1 MSSYMLYVFLCI
13 QVHLKNDRNR
23 SLELKE
29 HHIVDPTQQGHIFS
43 ERRIIM
49 EVNSPFTIRSD
60 WPFIVYE
67 LFWCNSKC
75 ATLFQNIKIILKI
88 INNIFFL
95 DVAII
100 PLRRVRQAIYV
111 VCEQS
116 MNRGL
121 GLLEQLTS
129 PTVLFWDPPLISG
142 IKWSQSI
149 DQIRCLSLYKI
160 IQNNYTKIIHYTNV

>member
-49 EVNSPFTIRSD
+49 EVHSPFTIRSD

-67 LFWCNSKC
+67 LWTSRARLDFCFKALQRVACGWEPLSPVCLTEKC
-75 ATLFQNIKIILKI
+75 
-88 INNIFFL
+88 
-95 DVAII
+95 
-100 PLRRVRQAIYV
+100 
-111 VCEQS
+111 
-116 MNRGL
+116 
-121 GLLEQLTS
+121 
-129 PTVLFWDPPLISG
+129 
-142 IKWSQSI
+142 
-149 DQIRCLSLYKI
+149 
-160 IQNNYTKIIHYTNV
+160 TKTDNFGGP